1 MIIINFVFIIFF
13 IVCHALINT
22 KIIVEQYYS
31 IKRFYKLKFQLY
43 KTNSVVFFKYIP
55 VVLLGIVLFYLNYSI
70 LSVLVI
76 NLLYGLILPKIPLHK
91 YPRTRRSITFLMI
104 YIAVCFS
111 ISFFVYFYISEFL
124 LVMMLPV
131 ILSVG
136 IFLTSLIQFP
146 IESMIR
152 YYYIKKAH
160 DKIVRNNYFVIAV
173 TGSFGKTTLKNIIYS
188 ILKTKYKISFQNHN
202 YNTIMGLCKYI
213 NNEVAN
219 DDEILIVELG
229 VDHPHSMIKFKKIF
243 NVDIALISSIGEMHL
258 ATFKSLD
265 KIYIEK
271 FSIEKL
277 LKKDGKLLI
286 NSKISKEK
294 RCLLNTNYS
303 SFCRNNLIYRYDNQ
317 FELLFDKEYV
327 SVSIN
332 NEFQI
337 DYLDAALK
345 IAKILKLN
353 NKQIKKG
360 LQLIEIPD
368 HRGNIIHY
376 HNSII
381 LDDCYNANYAQMM
394 SVIKKYKN
402 SKLNKIA
409 ITGGLI
415 EVGDKFEEYNYK
427 IGRALKSFDQ
437 VILISNDENHPLK
450 NGYEEDG
457 KNIIIADSV
466 KKGLDIALNYEKPS
480 FIFLSA
486 KGSNYFLK

>member
-1 MIIINFVFIIFF
+1 MIIVNFIIIIFL
-13 IVCHALINT
+13 IICHALINT

-43 KTNSVVFFKYIP
+43 KTNSLYICKYIP
-55 VVLLGIVLFYLNYSI
+55 VILLAIVLFYFDYSI

-76 NLLYGLILPKIPLHK
+76 NLLYGLTLPKVPLHK
-91 YPRTRRSITFLMI
+91 YPRTRRLITFLMI
-104 YIAVCFS
+104 YIAICFTM
-111 ISFFVYFYISEFL
+111 SFYIYFYINEFL
-124 LVMMLPV
+124 LVMTLPIIMLLG
-131 ILSVG
+131 ILLSS
-136 IFLTSLIQFP
+136 IIQCP
-146 IESMIR
+146 IELIVR
-152 YYYIKKAH
+152 HYYIKKAH
-160 DKIVRNNYFVIAV
+160 DKIVKNNYIVIAV
-173 TGSFGKTTLKNIIYS
+173 TGSFGKTTLKNIIYA

-213 NNEVAN
+213 NNDVAN

-265 KIYIEK
+265 KIYVEK
-271 FSIEKL
+271 ISIEKL
-277 LKKDGKLLI
+277 LKKNGNLLI
-286 NSKISKEK
+286 NNSIPKDK
-294 RCLLNTNYS
+294 RNLINCKYVT
-303 SFCRNNLIYRYDNQ
+303 FCRNNLIYRDSDE
-317 FELLFDKEYV
+317 FELLFDKEFI
-327 SVSIN
+327 SIPIN

-345 IAKILKLN
+345 IAKLLKLN

-360 LQLIEIPD
+360 LQLIEIPT

-376 HNSII
+376 NNCII
-381 LDDCYNANYAQMM
+381 LDDCYNANFAQMM
-394 SVIKKYKN
+394 SVIEKYKHCE
-402 SKLNKIA
+402 LNKIA

-427 IGRALKSFDQ
+427 IGCAFKNFDQ
-437 VILISNDENHPLK
+437 VILISDDKNHALK
-450 NGYEEDG
+450 KGYEEDG
-457 KNIIIADSV
+457 KEIILVDSV
-466 KKGLDIALNYEKPS
+466 KKGLDIALNCVKPS